1 MAVREERLAIG
12 PAARRL
18 EARLVLPE
26 APRLGAVLCHPHPQ
40 YGGDMDNPVV
50 FVVARALAGAGIA
63 ALRFDFGGVRGSGG
77 VYGGGPEEVDDVRAA
92 LAALAARLPAG
103 TPLVLVGY
111 SFGAWVVLRAAAEG
125 ADVRAVIA
133 IGPPVGFLGWEFLPA
148 VTCPVT
154 IVAGDQDRF
163 CPLERCLRLF
173 ERTGGRVA
181 VHTLPGTDHFLAGRE
196 DEVARLC
203 LDALTPAPR

>member
-1 MAVREERLAIG
+1 MIGLLEPSSIVTRLM
-12 PAARRL
+12 P
-18 EARLVLPE
+18 
-26 APRLGAVLCHPHPQ
+26 AVLQICSPTSRL
-40 YGGDMDNPVV
+40 PVKLI
-50 FVVARALAGAGIA
+50 FRT
-63 ALRFDFGGVRGSGG
+63 RGS
-77 VYGGGPEEVDDVRAA
+77 AQ
-92 LAALAARLPAG
+92 
-103 TPLVLVGY
+103 
-111 SFGAWVVLRAAAEG
+111 
-125 ADVRAVIA
+125 IA
-133 IGPPVGFLGWEFLPA
+133 PPIGPPVGVLGWEFLPA

-181 VHTLPGTDHFLAGRE
+181 VHTLPGADHFLAGRE